1 MSLKRSNIKIPL
13 VASIVTVIAIAIL
26 VKLGFWQL
34 DRAQQKQQLF
44 TDFAQA
50 QNQQARPLTDR
61 LSDRNSLNRFELI
74 SVTGQIDTKRYFL
87 LDNQMVE
94 GQPGYHVIALLKST
108 QLSELLPVNL
118 GWIAAPRSRSEI
130 PTVELPQQEL
140 TIEGLVRIPQANQF
154 ISQVF
159 EEQHTKWPKRVQEF
173 IPQTISEH
181 TGIALKPYELL
192 LVSPQLKGFR
202 QQWEPQVM
210 APEKHRAYAV
220 QWFSLAIACLVVYLV
235 VLYKLNKSKQ
245 EETP

>member
-108 QLSELLPVNL
+108 QLSELLPGNL
-118 GWIAAPRSRSEI
+118 GWIAAPRSAQKFQPSI
-130 PTVELPQQEL
+130 Y
-140 TIEGLVRIPQANQF
+140 A
-154 ISQVF
+154 
-159 EEQHTKWPKRVQEF
+159 
-173 IPQTISEH
+173 
-181 TGIALKPYELL
+181 TGINKKVDSHPSGESIY
-192 LVSPQLKGFR
+192 
-202 QQWEPQVM
+202 
-210 APEKHRAYAV
+210 
-220 QWFSLAIACLVVYLV
+220 FSSI
-235 VLYKLNKSKQ
+235 
-245 EETP
+245 